1 MLQVLFLCSAAGS
14 ICLFCRGKSQ
24 SDLRRHMDTHNEN
37 EYRCHVDEDGCKKF
51 SCKTYSALSKHYK
64 EKHQVSEARCT
75 CCVSRDT
82 H

>member
-1 MLQVLFLCSAAGS
+1 
-14 ICLFCRGKSQ
+14 
-24 SDLRRHMDTHNEN
+24 MDTHNEN